1 MDMITAAVI
10 LMVVTLAVVISSLLH
25 HVIGFLLGFDDSLS
39 SGFVYEFFIFMQRI
53 FNRVTL

>member
-10 LMVVTLAVVISSLLH
+10 SVVVTLAVVISSLLH
-25 HVIGFLLGFDDSLS
+25 HVIGLLLGFDDSFS
-39 SGFVYEFFIFMQRI
+39 PGFVYEFFIFMQRI